1 MDEYEHRM
9 ERGSME
15 RTADGCWRTRLLSR
29 NTQFVGRDVMPGMA
43 LEKRMGDAAILRLAI
58 AVVAAKAPLRVKPS
72 VLQKVAF
79 IAPSST
85 PEHPVRSY
93 I

>member
-1 MDEYEHRM
+1 
-9 ERGSME
+9 
-15 RTADGCWRTRLLSR
+15 
-29 NTQFVGRDVMPGMA
+29 MPGMA